1 MIKNQIPH
9 YLNQTL
15 PMTSACTSDA
25 DLNLSNLFATG
36 GKKKAETVA
45 GGENK
50 AIGGKSI
57 IPAPVLSDAPVPAL

>member
-1 MIKNQIPH
+1 
-9 YLNQTL
+9 
-15 PMTSACTSDA
+15 MTSACTSDA
-25 DLNLSNLFATG
+25 DLNLSNFFATG
-36 GKKKAETVA
+36 EKKKQKKKKAGTVA